1 MRPDETRAE
10 TRAET
15 AGAETAG
22 AETAGAFTEGSE
34 VPLQYLDYP
43 SV

>member
-1 MRPDETRAE
+1 MPDETRAE